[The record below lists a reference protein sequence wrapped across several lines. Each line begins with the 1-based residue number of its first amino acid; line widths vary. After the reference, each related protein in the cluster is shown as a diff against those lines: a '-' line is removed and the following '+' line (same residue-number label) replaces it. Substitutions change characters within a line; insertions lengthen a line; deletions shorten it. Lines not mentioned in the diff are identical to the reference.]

1 VNRKLAGLLIVLVLC
16 AVTAC
21 AAEIPAKKA
30 PAVLAASAAAVPHST
45 SAAASGNVEEG
56 QKIAEM
62 QAVFTAGEF
71 DKAIEAANT
80 FLKTARDEA
89 SKTEAFRIIAE
100 AYRKKGDW
108 RQAAPAYQRLRE
120 RYEKSSADW
129 MRCDAIAEIMRNSVN
144 GVYQPAG
151 APAAK
156 APAAGQT
163 LADDA
168 VLAEAV
174 TRLAGFRMS
183 RMKSRIGNILR
194 GTTPQ
199 LVMAAFEPVAE
210 EAKLIYGLSADAPV
224 EGPREVCV
232 STGNRLQTLGTQTIA
247 ALKVKLEKAQMLLA
261 HSYYMSDTARTEVK
275 AAQNACKEMAEG
287 ENRFQQA
294 LSAMAGK
301 GEWAGQ
307 ARLQKESSE
316 RRASYEQL
324 AKEFTPRAGYY
335 YY

>member
-1 VNRKLAGLLIVLVLC
+1 MNRKLAGLLIVLVLC

-21 AAEIPAKKA
+21 AAEIPARKA
-30 PAVLAASAAAVPHST
+30 PVVLAASAAAVPHST
-45 SAAASGNVEEG
+45 SAAASGNVEDG
-56 QKIAEM
+56 QKVAEM

-71 DKAIEAANT
+71 DKAIEAGNT
-80 FLKTARDEA
+80 FLKAAHDEA

-129 MRCDAIAEIMRNSVN
+129 MRCDAVAEIMRNSVN

-174 TRLAGFRMS
+174 TRLAGFRML
-183 RMKSRIGNILR
+183 RMKSRIANITR
-194 GTTPQ
+194 AATPQ
-199 LVMAAFEPVAE
+199 LVVAAFEPVAE
-210 EAKLIYGLSADAPV
+210 EAKQIYSLSADAPP

-232 STGNRLQTLGTQTIA
+232 ATGNRLQTLGTQMIA
-247 ALKVKLEKAQMLLA
+247 ALKVKHEKFQLRLA
-261 HSYYMSDTARTEVK
+261 YPYYMSDVDRNDVK
-275 AAQNACKEMAEG
+275 NTQNACKEMAEG
-287 ENRFQQA
+287 ENKFQQA

-301 GEWAGQ
+301 GEWADQ

-324 AKEFTPRAGYY
+324 AKEFLPRAGYSY
-335 YY
+335 Y